1 MNPASPDGAFL
12 AVRVVPDVTGVDRSF
27 LYLVDAALEIRVGTI
42 VRVSLAGRKVR
53 SWVIAVGVEVPP
65 GIECKPIEGIVSLA
79 LDETGVE
86 LAHFA
91 ALRYAGWL
99 RPFLLAGSPV
109 RNVRNVVA
117 REHTGNDS
125 RPTPSAEVGSSVA
138 PDLSD
143 PVVVETLRLLESGTV
158 VLSLPPN
165 AQRLVVVE
173 AFLSML
179 GARSRFAESLLVLV
193 PEHRDVEM
201 LSRRLRQR
209 GYRCATLPDDYQL
222 ALEGVTVVI
231 GTRNAAFSPVR
242 NLGGILVLDI
252 HSESYTG
259 QRAPT
264 WNAAVIARE
273 RARLASVPLLM
284 TSPCPPLA
292 LTGTEPPAE
301 FERQFQRAHWPA
313 IDIIDRRMD
322 DPRSGLYSPEL
333 ARTIRQ
339 ALSDDER
346 QVVCVLHRIG
356 RLRLLACNACG
367 EIARCGACAG
377 AMQQRERA
385 AQGSATLLTCASCG
399 ATRPV
404 VCASCGSSVLKTLRV
419 GAARAA
425 EELSALVGVETQLV
439 TGENRGTK
447 GAELGSPTAR
457 VLVGTEAVLHR
468 VRAASLVVML
478 DFDQHLLAPRFVA
491 AEEALSLI
499 ALAGRLVGGR
509 GVRTSSNFTRRLVI
523 QSRLP
528 GHVVLQAAIS
538 GDPGLVREDEL
549 IRRKEARLPP
559 FSAIALLSGVR
570 AAEVSDRLSADLE
583 VEVFPYDETSPPKTA
598 PLAARYLVRA
608 ASTEELCRSL
618 ERAQARGQEVRIE
631 VDPTSI

>member
-1 MNPASPDGAFL
+1 MTRASPDGASL
-12 AVRVVPDVTGVDRSF
+12 AVRVVPDVTGVDRTF
-27 LYLVDAALEIRVGTI
+27 LYQVDAALGIRVGTI
-42 VRVSLAGRKVR
+42 VRINLAGRKVHA
-53 SWVIAVGVEVPP
+53 WVIEVGAEVPN

-86 LAHFA
+86 LSHFA
-91 ALRYAGWL
+91 AFRYAGWL

-109 RNVRNVVA
+109 RNVLANEQPRDVA
-117 REHTGNDS
+117 RPQVPIDTTS
-125 RPTPSAEVGSSVA
+125 SITPVH
-138 PDLSD
+138 SD
-143 PVVVETLRLLESGTV
+143 PVMIETLRLLESDKA

-165 AQRLVVVE
+165 AQRLFVVE

-179 GARSRFAESLLVLV
+179 NAQSRPAKSLLVLV
-193 PEHRDVEM
+193 PEHRDVET
-201 LSRRLRQR
+201 LTRHLRQR
-209 GYRCATLPDDYQL
+209 GYRCATLPDDYPI
-222 ALEGVTVVI
+222 ALQGVAVVI
-231 GTRNAAFSPVR
+231 GTRNAVFSPVD

-284 TSPCPPLA
+284 TSPCPPLL

-333 ARTIRQ
+333 SRIIRQ

-356 RLRLLACNACG
+356 RLRMLACNACG
-367 EIARCGACAG
+367 EIARCGSCAG

-385 AQGSATLLTCASCG
+385 EQGRTTLLTCVSCG

-404 VCASCGSSVLKTLRV
+404 VCASCGSSALKTLRV
-419 GAARAA
+419 GATRAA

-439 TGENRGTK
+439 TGESRGK
-447 GAELGSPTAR
+447 KRSELGVPTAR

-491 AEEALSLI
+491 AEEALALI
-499 ALAGRLVGGR
+499 ALAGRLVGAR
-509 GVRTSSNFTRRLVI
+509 SVRSGSGFTRRLVI

-528 GHVVLQAAIS
+528 DHVVLQSATV

-549 IRRKEARLPP
+549 VRRKEARLPP
-559 FSAIALLSGVR
+559 FSAIALVSGAR
-570 AAEVSDRLSADLE
+570 AGEVSDRLSGDSR
-583 VEVFPYDETSPPKTA
+583 VEIFPYEQSAPTKDVTA
-598 PLAARYLVRA
+598 PMQYLVRA
-608 ASTEELCRSL
+608 ATTDDLCDAL
-618 ERAQARGQEVRIE
+618 ERAHARGQEVRIE
-631 VDPTSI
+631 VDPSSI